1 MTVLE
6 LDQVTLRFGG
16 LTAVNNVSFRV
27 EKGDIVA
34 VIGPNGAGKTSLFNT
49 ITGIYPPTTGR
60 VLINHAGDGI

>member
-60 VLINHAGDGI
+60 V